1 MNFSRPDVQALLERA
16 RAEERSGAPDRALEA
31 YDEVL
36 AALGGQ
42 TSEPLVADVLRW
54 KGTVHRERGETT
66 QALALYQRSVE
77 LCERLGHAL
86 GRAHGLNCLAIIA
99 QRRGDVAQAEHLYA
113 QAALHAAAARDH
125 RLLGMIEQNQ
135 GVLASTRGDLEGAL
149 LRYRMSLKA
158 FEHVGDDEPASWVL
172 NNLGMLH
179 AELEQFDEA
188 ELAYQ
193 QGLTLARR
201 RGDVMMEG
209 HIELNRAEA
218 FVAQARFDDGLT
230 CCQLALDI
238 ATQRKDHLRRAQ
250 ALKCRAVIERRR
262 GDLSCALM
270 TLQQAQKLAKTA
282 EDALLGAEI
291 LRELGEVCRERGNG
305 EDARTAWALAYEQF
319 THLGASRD
327 AGRVATRLG
336 ALR

>member
-1 MNFSRPDVQALLERA
+1 MSIPRQNVLALVERA
-16 RAEERSGAPDRALEA
+16 RSEERSGAPERALEA
-31 YDEVL
+31 YDDAL
-36 AALGGQ
+36 AALSGDS
-42 TSEPLVADVLRW
+42 TDPLLVDVLRW

-77 LCERLGHAL
+77 LAERSGHTVA
-86 GRAHGLNCLAIIA
+86 RAHGLNCLAIVA
-99 QRRGDVAQAEHLYA
+99 QRRGDVAPAEHLYA

-158 FEHVGDDEPASWVL
+158 FEHAGDDEPASWVL

-179 AELEQFDEA
+179 TDLEQFDEA
-188 ELAYQ
+188 ETAYQ
-193 QGLTLARR
+193 RGLELARR

-209 HIELNRAEA
+209 HIELNRAEG
-218 FVAQARFDDGLT
+218 FVAQGRLDEASS
-230 CCQLALDI
+230 CCERALQI
-238 ATQRKDHLRRAQ
+238 AVQRKDHLRRAQ

-262 GDLSCALM
+262 GDLAVALG
-270 TLQQAQKLAKTA
+270 TLQQAQGLAKVA

-291 LRELGEVCRERGNG
+291 LRELGEVCRERGDG
-305 EDARTAWALAYEQF
+305 EQARSAWALAYEQF